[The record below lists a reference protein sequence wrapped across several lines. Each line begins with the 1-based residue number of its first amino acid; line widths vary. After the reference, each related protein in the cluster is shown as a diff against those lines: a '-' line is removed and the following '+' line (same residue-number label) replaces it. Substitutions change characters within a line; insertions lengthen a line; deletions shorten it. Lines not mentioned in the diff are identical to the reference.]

1 MTAHAYLD
9 LLGELGIT
17 ASHSRPRV
25 SNDNPHSESQFKT
38 MKYQPSY
45 PGRFRDIE
53 DARTWCEKYV
63 SWYNT
68 VHHHSALGGFTAEQ
82 VFTGEFESIGKIK
95 QQTLDAQYLLHPERF
110 VKAPPKVAMPE
121 EHVYIN
127 PIISENGEI
136 EQETG
141 VNFPTLKR
149 AKRV

>member
-1 MTAHAYLD
+1 M
-9 LLGELGIT
+9 
-17 ASHSRPRV
+17 V
-25 SNDNPHSESQFKT
+25 
-38 MKYQPSY
+38 
-45 PGRFRDIE
+45 
-53 DARTWCEKYV
+53 
-63 SWYNT
+63 
-68 VHHHSALGGFTAEQ
+68 
-82 VFTGEFESIGKIK
+82 
-95 QQTLDAQYLLHPERF
+95 LLHPERF

>member
-1 MTAHAYLD
+1 MPTKVQIFSFFFV
-9 LLGELGIT
+9 GC
-17 ASHSRPRV
+17 
-25 SNDNPHSESQFKT
+25 KT
-38 MKYQPSY
+38 FQ
-45 PGRFRDIE
+45 R
-53 DARTWCEKYV
+53 YV
-63 SWYNT
+63 FHLEN
-68 VHHHSALGGFTAEQ
+68 H
-82 VFTGEFESIGKIK
+82 

-149 AKRV
+149 GKRV